1 MLLKIIIVVST
12 QPSITWYLKICPKF
26 QVLSSHFSEVDELF
40 DEHWAKKKW
49 INQKMTILHADN
61 CFKVAR
67 YDESYTFLFHSLVHT
82 YSLGQGKSQWVG
94 RQGLNSS
101 KVLKLSAAPRPI
113 CRNFLALARAYI
125 AELSEFFFSWIL
137 SVAISRWQGFNC
149 QNGHSTSNVLY
160 PGVGSGART
169 QPQSKCASQGSANN
183 GHCFSLNCWKYW
195 NNSDISRFFWRW
207 TSILKASS
215 HQSQEEGSYS
225 KP

>member
-67 YDESYTFLFHSLVHT
+67 YDESYTFLFHSLIHT
-82 YSLGQGKSQWVG
+82 YSLGQGESQWVG
-94 RQGLNSS
+94 RQGLDSS
-101 KVLKLSAAPRPI
+101 KVLKLSAQSAAPRPI
-113 CRNFLALARAYI
+113 CRNFCALTRAYI
-125 AELSEFFFSWIL
+125 AELSVIFFSWIL
-137 SVAISRWQGFNC
+137 SVAISRWQGFDC
-149 QNGHSTSNVLY
+149 QDGHSTSNVLQ

-169 QPQSKCASQGSANN
+169 QPQSKCASQGSAIVFRWIVENTETT
-183 GHCFSLNCWKYW
+183 G
-195 NNSDISRFFWRW
+195 DIFRFFWRW

-215 HQSQEEGSYS
+215 HQSQEDGNHS